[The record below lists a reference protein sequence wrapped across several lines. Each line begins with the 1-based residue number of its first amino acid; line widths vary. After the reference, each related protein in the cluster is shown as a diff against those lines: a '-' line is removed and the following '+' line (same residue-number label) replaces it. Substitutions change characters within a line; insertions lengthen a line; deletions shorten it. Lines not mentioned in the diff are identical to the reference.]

1 MFTYNHKKVDKK
13 WQSYW
18 NKKKVYETKD
28 GKAGATAKKCY
39 ILDMFPYPSGDGLHV
54 GHPKGYIATDIFS
67 RFKRMTGHNVLH
79 PMGFD
84 AFGLPAENYAIKNK
98 VNPEIAVK
106 KNVKKFKDQLAIIG
120 LDYDW
125 SRTVNT
131 TDPEYYRWT
140 QWIFLQMFKKG
151 LAFESFEPINWCPS
165 CKTGLA
171 NEDLDGTKCERCGT
185 EIEHKPMRQWVLE
198 ITKYADRL
206 LYDLDDLNWPES
218 IKELQRN
225 WIGRSEG
232 SELTFK
238 VQNSNEVIKVFT
250 TRPDT
255 LYGVTYVVV
264 APENKLVQ
272 ALKPQ
277 ITNWKEIEK
286 YLKTTKAK
294 TELERTADNKEKSGV
309 ELKGVKVIHPITGE
323 TVPVFAADYVLAGYG
338 TGAVMAVPAHD
349 DRDYAFAVKYN
360 LPLKEV
366 IIPERIDKRNPPVA
380 GKEKVERQ
388 NVQVVVR
395 NPKDGKI
402 LYIKYKKFG
411 WHSFPMGGIDGGEL
425 LAAAAREVMEETGYK
440 NLTNGKVLGGQVRA
454 EYFAA
459 HKDVNRVSYTNLVSF
474 DLENEERVPVSEKEA
489 AEADYFW
496 ADMKDMTCDFMCHA
510 EMDVWLDRLNNG
522 TEKAYCEDGVMVNSD
537 KFNGRKN
544 TEIMEEI
551 TKLAGGK
558 RKVTYRLKD
567 WVFSRQRYWGEPI
580 PLVHCEHCAQA
591 KFTKEA
597 KLTVNF
603 YYKDVW
609 TALNNGTKTVETRA
623 LNPEEQN
630 RYFGNVKVGDILNF
644 EYKKEK
650 GGKTIEQKCVR
661 VKGAKIY
668 KTFAD
673 LFADKDT
680 LSKLHI
686 KKYSSVIDLEKSYS
700 TFGDD
705 YMNKIIKNGLVAW
718 EIEPVTIPVPVPEKD
733 LPLKLPKVKS
743 YEPSGTGE
751 SPLAKIDKWVNTKC
765 PVCKGKAKRETNT
778 MPQWAGSSW
787 YYLRYIDPKNKKA
800 LIDSKKEKFWMKGG
814 VDMYVGGTEHAT
826 RHLIYARFWHKFLFD
841 IGVVSTK
848 EPFAQL
854 RNQGMILG
862 ADNRKMSKRWGNVVN
877 PDDVV
882 ANFGADAL
890 RVYEMFMGPFAM
902 EAAWSTDNLIGSRR
916 FLERFAKLQD
926 NVTKNKKEVKMD
938 EVEMTIHRTVKKVTE
953 DIAEFNFNTA
963 VSSMMIAVN
972 ELLDKKILAEHLEM
986 LVKVLAPFAPHLTEE
1001 IWQTTL
1007 KKKKTIHL
1015 EKWPTWDPKKIISNK
1030 TKIAVQ
1036 VNGKVRETIE
1046 FNSADVSEADAK
1058 EKAIQ
1063 AENVKRWLVS
1073 PIKKIIYIKNK
1084 ILNIVI

>member
-18 NKKKVYETKD
+18 DKKKVYATKD
-28 GKAGATAKKCY
+28 AKAGATAKKCY

-232 SELTFK
+232 SELSFA
-238 VQNSNEVIKVFT
+238 VENSKEVVKVFT

-272 ALKPQ
+272 TLKPQ
-277 ITNWKEIEK
+277 ITNWKEVEK
-286 YLKTTKAK
+286 YLNTTKAK

-349 DRDYAFAVKYN
+349 DRDYAFAVKYK
-360 LPLKEV
+360 LPIKDV

-402 LYIKYKKFG
+402 LCLQWKKFD
-411 WHSFPMGGIDGGEL
+411 WRTFPMGGVDNDTILD
-425 LAAAAREVMEETGYK
+425 AARREVLEETGYK

-454 EYFAA
+454 EYFAN
-459 HKDVNRVSYTNLVSF
+459 HKDVNRISFTSLVSF
-474 DLENEERVPVSEKEA
+474 DLVNEERETIAENEA
-489 AEADYFW
+489 AEKDIFW
-496 ADMKDMTCDFMCHA
+496 ADMKTLTTDFMVHA

-522 TEKAYCEDGVMVNSD
+522 AEKAYCEDGVMINSD

-551 TKLAGGK
+551 TKLAKGQ

-580 PLVHCEHCAQA
+580 PLIHCE
-591 KFTKEA
+591 
-597 KLTVNF
+597 
-603 YYKDVW
+603 
-609 TALNNGTKTVETRA
+609 
-623 LNPEEQN
+623 
-630 RYFGNVKVGDILNF
+630 
-644 EYKKEK
+644 
-650 GGKTIEQKCVR
+650 KCGV
-661 VKGAKIY
+661 
-668 KTFAD
+668 
-673 LFADKDT
+673 
-680 LSKLHI
+680 
-686 KKYSSVIDLEKSYS
+686 
-700 TFGDD
+700 
-705 YMNKIIKNGLVAW
+705 
-718 EIEPVTIPVPVPEKD
+718 VPVPEKD

-800 LIDSKKEKFWMKGG
+800 LIDPKKEKFWMKGG

-841 IGVVSTK
+841 IGVVSIK

-877 PDDVV
+877 PDEVV

-890 RVYEMFMGPFAM
+890 RVYEMFMGPFAL

-926 NVTKNKKEVKMD
+926 NITKNKAEVKMN
-938 EVEMTIHRTVKKVTE
+938 EVEMTVHRTVKKVTE

-963 VSSMMIAVN
+963 VSAMMIAVN

-1015 EKWPTWDPKKIISNK
+1015 EKWPIWDPKKIISNK

-1036 VNGKVRETIE
+1036 INGKVRETIE
-1046 FNSADVSEADAK
+1046 FNSPDVSEAEAK
-1058 EKAIQ
+1058 AKAME

-1073 PIKKIIYIKNK
+1073 DIKKIIYIKNK
-1084 ILNIVI
+1084 ILNIVV